1 MAPPT
6 KLAAERCAKDGRFSY
21 PPDLQEKVAAYRRA
35 RKLSALIQDAIRRA
49 PWPPEEKEGDKNMP
63 YGFSERMMEAAE
75 EQFSQDGRACSKC
88 CTESTPENPVT
99 WGPDPFAEEIDGD
112 GTPIW
117 ECQKCRDESA
127 DEI

>member
-6 KLAAERCAKDGRFSY
+6 KLAAERCIKDGRFSY
-21 PPDLQEKVAAYRRA
+21 PPDLQEKVDAYRRA
-35 RKLSALIQDAIRRA
+35 RKLSPLIQDAIRRA

-75 EQFSQDGRACSKC
+75 EQFSQEGRVCHKC
-88 CTESTPENPVT
+88 GAESTPENPIT

-112 GTPIW
+112 DTPIW
-117 ECQKCRDESA
+117 ECKNCRDESA
-127 DEI
+127 DDI